1 MSANLSSYDKKC
13 SSFQGRE
20 SISFEFNWNTLFKI
34 FQLCLIK
41 WWIVYMYLHSL
52 VHYMG
57 NPLIEMCSCSIKY
70 YKENMTN
77 LTFQRVLVCS
87 GLKNL
92 RISFI
97 VLHISFFRTSWNFF
111 CFFFFHFHCLK
122 KPIKIFIVYVL
133 IHMSSK

>member
-1 MSANLSSYDKKC
+1 MSANLSSYDKTVLVFRGG
-13 SSFQGRE
+13 SQYHSNLIE
-20 SISFEFNWNTLFKI
+20 NTLFKI

-77 LTFQRVLVCS
+77 LTFQRVLLCS

-97 VLHISFFRTSWNFF
+97 VLHISFFRTSWKL
-111 CFFFFHFHCLK
+111 FFFFIFTVLK
-122 KPIKIFIVYVL
+122 KNIKILLVYIL